1 MDRAQRHGEVSCKS
15 WWLCQM
21 YSHCGTGLPG
31 YRHSEL
37 LASPLQL
44 HSRCHRGFPRTPVH
58 HCSIRRFH
66 CECKPVQWT
75 RWGCTR
81 PPWVCTASTIRCATI
96 NSHRGPVVGRNGVH
110 AHSTVAVPGQEPPW
124 LGTLFCRLLWTVCSG
139 TMVVQ
144 VTTVDPRR

>member
-1 MDRAQRHGEVSCKS
+1 
-15 WWLCQM
+15 M
-21 YSHCGTGLPG
+21 YSHCGTGLPS

-58 HCSIRRFH
+58 HCTVRRFH
-66 CECKPVQWT
+66 CEFKPAQWT

-81 PPWVCTASTIRCATI
+81 PLRVCTASTTI
-96 NSHRGPVVGRNGVH
+96 LGAVCWNFVRSTPCRQDVRQSIPTVVMVVGRNGVH
-110 AHSTVAVPGQEPPW
+110 AHGTVAVPGQELPW
-124 LGTLFCRLLWTVCSG
+124 LYTLFYRLMWTVCAG

-144 VTTVDPRR
+144 VATVDPRR